1 MTNELKEMWEEC
13 VKIIRDNISRKQ
25 YETWFE
31 CIGPVSFKDNQLMI
45 AVPSQFVCEYLESN
59 YIDLIYKVI
68 TRVFGK
74 GVRLCYSIKEVGSGG
89 NDVEEPSAN
98 AGAAGGTR
106 GAATRANEIP
116 DTIAQSDAASDLDSQ
131 LKESYTFDNY
141 IEGDSNRLARSV
153 GMAIAKNPAKTFNPL
168 FIYGPS
174 GCGKTHLVNA
184 IGWGIKEQHPTLRV
198 LYISAHLFQVQ
209 YTNAVRQN
217 KVNDFINF
225 YQTIDA
231 LVIDDIQEFAGLSKT
246 QNTFFHIF
254 NHLHLNNKQII
265 LTADRPPIA
274 IQGLEDRLLTRF
286 KWGLQAEI
294 ERPTKQLCK
303 DILDHKVKQESLPIP
318 ANVVSYIAEKV
329 NGSVRDLEGIINS
342 LMAYSVVYKC
352 DVTMKLADM
361 VLPRFIK
368 VDNAPLSIDEIKSM
382 VCRHYNISETELCS
396 QSRRQPVNQIR
407 QMTAYLASKL
417 TDVSDRQIGE
427 NLGGRTHATILHGIR
442 HVKELLEVDE
452 PFRREMEELEDE
464 IKRNR

>member
-1 MTNELKEMWEEC
+1 MTKELKEMWDEC
-13 VKIIRDNISRKQ
+13 VNIIKDNISQKQ

-31 CIGPVSFKDNQLMI
+31 CIEPVSFENGQLVV
-45 AVPSQFVCEYLESN
+45 AVPSQFVCEYLEAN
-59 YIDLIYKVI
+59 YIDLLYKVI

-74 GVRLCYSIKEVGSGG
+74 GVRLCYSIKEAGSDKQ
-89 NDVEEPSAN
+89 NLSAQPDN
-98 AGAAGGTR
+98 AAAANGARTAQTK
-106 GAATRANEIP
+106 ANEIA
-116 DTIAQSDAASDLDSQ
+116 DTIAQSNAADDLDSQ
-131 LKESYTFDNY
+131 LKASYTFANY

-153 GMAIAKNPAKTFNPL
+153 GMAIANNPAKTFNPL

-198 LYISAHLFQVQ
+198 LYVSAHLFQVQ

-231 LVIDDIQEFAGLSKT
+231 LIIDDIQEFSGLAKT

-294 ERPTKQLCK
+294 ERPTKQLCR
-303 DILDHKVKQESLPIP
+303 DILVHKVKQESLPIP
-318 ANVVSYIAEKV
+318 TNVTNYIAEKV
-329 NGSVRDLEGIINS
+329 SGSVRDLEGIINS

-352 DVTMKLADM
+352 DVTLKLADM
-361 VLPRFIK
+361 VLPRFIN
-368 VDNAPLSIDEIKSM
+368 VDSTPLSITDIKQF
-382 VCRHYNISETELCS
+382 VCKKYNISEAELCS
-396 QSRRQPVNQIR
+396 QSRRQPINQLR

-417 TDVSDRQIGE
+417 TDISDRQIGE
-427 NLGGRTHATILHGIR
+427 NLGGRTHATILHSIK

-452 PFRREMEELEDE
+452 AFRKEMNGLEDE
-464 IKRNR
+464 IKLNR